1 VGRWLPRGGGWG
13 GAGEGGWRMPG
24 RLEIRGA
31 YGEGLGGGAF
41 VSARRDSFPDRAT
54 TPETNF
60 FSLRDDGTRSWEHS
74 FPLPLSHPL
83 GGRDEPPCLTF
94 ANPPQQLIS
103 PKRPALRHPPS
114 PIGYA
119 QIPGRRKQGRSGS
132 LCATDFQ
139 PHPSGRQISRRSTCG
154 SGNCER
160 LPGRANGTGPFFS
173 QWNAPPRLSACRTQT
188 GSRKTSAEVSAKGQT
203 TSA

>member
-1 VGRWLPRGGGWG
+1 
-13 GAGEGGWRMPG
+13 
-24 RLEIRGA
+24 
-31 YGEGLGGGAF
+31 F

-60 FSLRDDGTRSWEHS
+60 FSRRDDGTRSWEHS

-114 PIGYA
+114 PIGFA
-119 QIPGRRKQGRSGS
+119 QIPAQRKQGRSGS

-139 PHPSGRQISRRSTCG
+139 PHPLRTDRLRLRRWLPDDRVPFARLNSDPRVMEFFPGVLSREESAAMADRIEAHFERHGFGLWAVEIPGST
-154 SGNCER
+154 
-160 LPGRANGTGPFFS
+160 PFAGFIGLAVPRFE
-173 QWNAPPRLSACRTQT
+173 APFT
-188 GSRKTSAEVSAKGQT
+188 
-203 TSA
+203 